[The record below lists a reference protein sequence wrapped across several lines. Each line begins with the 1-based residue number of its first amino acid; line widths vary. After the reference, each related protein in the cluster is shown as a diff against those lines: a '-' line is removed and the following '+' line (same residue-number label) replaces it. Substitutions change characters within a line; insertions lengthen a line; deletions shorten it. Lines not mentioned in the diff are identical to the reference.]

1 MQKGIGLL
9 TGRAFLLLLG
19 IWLAVSPWLIRY
31 ARHSH
36 AVNDTVV
43 GILVAGAAITS
54 VLTGAVTQVPL
65 WSALVFGIW
74 AMATPM
80 TFGQAGESF
89 SANNDLV
96 AGVLIVLAA
105 AIALSSRARV
115 RLLDSGA
122 DPEGAS
128 GQTSLW

>member
-9 TGRAFLLLLG
+9 MGRAFLLLLG
-19 IWLAVSPWLIRY
+19 IWLAISPWLIGY

-43 GILVAGAAITS
+43 GILVAASAIAS
-54 VLTGAVTQVPL
+54 VLTAAVTQVPL
-65 WSALVFGIW
+65 WTALLLGIW

-89 SANNDLV
+89 SANNDLI

-105 AIALSSRARV
+105 AIALSSRARM
-115 RLLDSGA
+115 RLLGSGA